1 MRKIWL
7 CADDYAIAP
16 AVDAAIRDLLTRGRL
31 NATSVMAVAPSFS
44 SEAPPLAALIAER
57 RAAIGLHLTL
67 TGPFRPLT
75 AFRPLCERAF
85 PPLAAMARLA
95 FLRQLDK
102 TALAREIEAQLA
114 QFAVAFGRAPDFV
127 DGHQHVHLFPQI
139 REETLAAVKRA
150 APAAWVRQCGS
161 ALPLR
166 ILLQD
171 FKTLALSVLS
181 RGFRRRAAA
190 LGLKT
195 NPAFAGVYDL
205 DPETDF
211 AALFPRFLEGL
222 PEGGLVMCHP
232 GHVDAELRGLDP
244 LTDLRETDYRYF
256 AGDVFPRA
264 LAAVIEVDHVLVAHA
279 DAAGRHLGA
288 ERPRFVGAVDA
299 IERGPEVERARAER
313 ILGTTG
319 HVAGQIRTAPEHL
332 VGRRPVRPFALH
344 RDFLD
349 ARPGKPRAADPN
361 AIADSLAAVCDE
373 VEQTLAR
380 IDDDGARP
388 LAAGIIDDL
397 PVEARVGSAPRPLR
411 ALGGLAA
418 RLLPGRC
425 GLLVTCRI
433 IRGGAHGTPAAEQ
446 ELEEAAAEISL
457 P

>member
-16 AVDAAIRDLLTRGRL
+16 AVDVAIRDLIARGRL
-31 NATSVMAVAPSFS
+31 NATSVMAVAPSFP
-44 SEAPPLAALIAER
+44 SETPPLAALDAER
-57 RAAIGLHLTL
+57 RAAIGLHL
-67 TGPFRPLT
+67 RPLT

-95 FLRQLDK
+95 FLRRLDK
-102 TALAREIEAQLA
+102 TALPREIEAQLA
-114 QFAVAFGRAPDFV
+114 QFVAAFGRAPDFV

-166 ILLQD
+166 ILFQD

-205 DPETDF
+205 DPDTVF
-211 AALFPRFLEGL
+211 AALFPRFLQGL

-244 LTDLRETDYRYF
+244 LTDLRETEYRYF

-264 LAAVIEVDHVLVAHA
+264 LG
-279 DAAGRHLGA
+279 AAGVRLA
-288 ERPRFVGAVDA
+288 NLPPR
-299 IERGPEVERARAER
+299 
-313 ILGTTG
+313 
-319 HVAGQIRTAPEHL
+319 
-332 VGRRPVRPFALH
+332 
-344 RDFLD
+344 
-349 ARPGKPRAADPN
+349 
-361 AIADSLAAVCDE
+361 
-373 VEQTLAR
+373 
-380 IDDDGARP
+380 
-388 LAAGIIDDL
+388 
-397 PVEARVGSAPRPLR
+397 
-411 ALGGLAA
+411 
-418 RLLPGRC
+418 
-425 GLLVTCRI
+425 
-433 IRGGAHGTPAAEQ
+433 
-446 ELEEAAAEISL
+446 
-457 P
+457 

>member
-95 FLRQLDK
+95 FFRRLDK

-114 QFAVAFGRAPDFV
+114 QFAAAFG
-127 DGHQHVHLFPQI
+127 L
-139 REETLAAVKRA
+139 T
-150 APAAWVRQCGS
+150 
-161 ALPLR
+161 
-166 ILLQD
+166 
-171 FKTLALSVLS
+171 
-181 RGFRRRAAA
+181 
-190 LGLKT
+190 T

-244 LTDLRETDYRYF
+244 LTDLRETEYRYF

-264 LAAVIEVDHVLVAHA
+264 LAA
-279 DAAGRHLGA
+279 AGVRLA
-288 ERPRFVGAVDA
+288 NLPPR
-299 IERGPEVERARAER
+299 
-313 ILGTTG
+313 
-319 HVAGQIRTAPEHL
+319 
-332 VGRRPVRPFALH
+332 
-344 RDFLD
+344 
-349 ARPGKPRAADPN
+349 
-361 AIADSLAAVCDE
+361 
-373 VEQTLAR
+373 
-380 IDDDGARP
+380 
-388 LAAGIIDDL
+388 
-397 PVEARVGSAPRPLR
+397 
-411 ALGGLAA
+411 
-418 RLLPGRC
+418 
-425 GLLVTCRI
+425 
-433 IRGGAHGTPAAEQ
+433 
-446 ELEEAAAEISL
+446 
-457 P
+457 

>member
-16 AVDAAIRDLLTRGRL
+16 AVDAAIRDLLVRGRL

-95 FLRQLDK
+95 FFRRLDK

-114 QFAVAFGRAPDFV
+114 QFAAAFGRAPDFV

-139 REETLAAVKRA
+139 CEEMLAAVKRA

-205 DPETDF
+205 DDCRR
-211 AALFPRFLEGL
+211 AASSCAIPATSTRS
-222 PEGGLVMCHP
+222 
-232 GHVDAELRGLDP
+232 
-244 LTDLRETDYRYF
+244 F
-256 AGDVFPRA
+256 AGS
-264 LAAVIEVDHVLVAHA
+264 
-279 DAAGRHLGA
+279 
-288 ERPRFVGAVDA
+288 
-299 IERGPEVERARAER
+299 
-313 ILGTTG
+313 
-319 HVAGQIRTAPEHL
+319 IR
-332 VGRRPVRPFALH
+332 
-344 RDFLD
+344 
-349 ARPGKPRAADPN
+349 
-361 AIADSLAAVCDE
+361 
-373 VEQTLAR
+373 
-380 IDDDGARP
+380 
-388 LAAGIIDDL
+388 
-397 PVEARVGSAPRPLR
+397 
-411 ALGGLAA
+411 
-418 RLLPGRC
+418 
-425 GLLVTCRI
+425 
-433 IRGGAHGTPAAEQ
+433 
-446 ELEEAAAEISL
+446 
-457 P
+457 